1 VEAEAWG
8 AASVLLNHPA
18 AILNPGR
25 ATFQAAVTV
34 IDLTAEYHGSGTPA
48 LGSPA
53 GPLTGGDGGDPGDPT
68 PVPAMAFVFPLS
80 GALDS
85 VTLGAS
91 VTAPFGL
98 KTEYDADW
106 MGRYD
111 AITSD
116 VRIVDLT

>member
-34 IDLTAEYHGSGTPA
+34 IDLTAEFNGSGTTA
-48 LGSPA
+48 LGAPA

-91 VTAPFGL
+91 VTAPCGL
-98 KTEYDADW
+98 KTEYDAARA
-106 MGRYD
+106 GRYD
-111 AITSD
+111 GVTAR
-116 VRIVDLT
+116 VRIVA